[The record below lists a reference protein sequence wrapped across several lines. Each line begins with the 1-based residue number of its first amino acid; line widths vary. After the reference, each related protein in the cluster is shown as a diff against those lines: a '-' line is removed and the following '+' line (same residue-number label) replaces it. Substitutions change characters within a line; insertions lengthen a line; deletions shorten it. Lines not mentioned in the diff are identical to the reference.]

1 MILCDPT
8 TNTTTVEAAQ
18 NTTDKVSP
26 LLNIVID
33 KLQIEPGV
41 RMLVTEFM
49 DVDRK
54 CDTRNDLSD
63 AGIINSVRSDE
74 TSETEADEDV
84 EDIPEEPMPT
94 AKDV

>member
-1 MILCDPT
+1 MEAT
-8 TNTTTVEAAQ
+8 KNTTV
-18 NTTDKVSP
+18 KVSP

-33 KLQIEPGV
+33 KLQPETGV
-41 RMLVTEFM
+41 RMSVTEFM

-54 CDTRNDLSD
+54 CETRNDLSD
-63 AGIINSVRSDE
+63 ADIINSVRRDE
-74 TSETEADEDV
+74 TSETGADEDV